1 MTPTL
6 PHHLLYRVADHE
18 RIVYALAQGDDLC
31 EIDGDIFEGYRPG
44 APIPDGLPS
53 VRVLAP
59 VAPTKIVAVGLNY
72 RDHAAEQGKA
82 LPAEPLIFIKPSTA
96 VIGPGDPIRLPAGA
110 GRVDHEAEVGVVIK
124 RRAYQVPA
132 ARALEY
138 VLGVTC
144 VNDVTA
150 RDIQRR
156 ENQYTRPKGF
166 DTFAPVGPAVA
177 VGLDPSAL
185 DVEGLVNGTVRQ
197 QSSTRQLIFPV
208 PQLVA
213 FISAVMTLLPGDII
227 ATGTPA
233 GIGPLV
239 PGDVVTVGVSGVGE
253 LVNPVVEGFPPN
265 PAS

>member
-1 MTPTL
+1 MDR
-6 PHHLLYRVADHE
+6 LYRVEDQE
-18 RIVYALAQGDDLC
+18 RVVHAVERGGDLF
-31 EIDGDIFEGYRPG
+31 EIEGNIFEGYRPG
-44 APIPDGLPS
+44 APFPGGLAS

-59 VAPTKIVAVGLNY
+59 VLPSKIVAVGLNY

-96 VIGPGDPIRLPAGA
+96 IVGPGDAIRLPVGV
-110 GRVDHEAEVGVVIK
+110 GRVDHEAEVGIVMK
-124 RRAYQVPA
+124 CRAYHVPP

-166 DTFAPVGPAVA
+166 DTFAPIGPAVA

-197 QSSTRQLIFPV
+197 RSSTRQLIFSV
-208 PQLVA
+208 PELVA

-239 PGDVVTVGVSGVGE
+239 PGDVVTVRVPGVGE
-253 LVNPVVEGFPPN
+253 LVNPVVEGSPSAPG
-265 PAS
+265 P